1 MRKLL
6 EKDIERKLAK
16 GVEQLGG
23 RSYKW
28 VSPGNT
34 GVPDRIVIF
43 PDGRVEFVELKT
55 ISGKVRPL
63 QRIQINRLQRLGCTV
78 HILYGELAV
87 HEYLGRQA
95 RILAERGDAT

>member
-6 EKDIERKLAK
+6 EKDIEKKLAK
-16 GVEQLGG
+16 GVEHLGG

-87 HEYLGRQA
+87 QEYLGRQA